1 MVRKD
6 AARNRDRLISA
17 ARTVFAE
24 RGIDAT
30 LDDIAREAGVGTG
43 TAYRHFPNKK
53 VIAAEILADAT
64 QQIATDAEDALSI
77 DDPWDAMVAFFEN
90 TSARLATDRGLYQI
104 LAGQGN
110 VDDKTR
116 IWPHIVDGITR
127 LFDRAK
133 EAGVIRADAEPEDAA
148 VLFAM
153 LGVTFSDPGLAT
165 LSCATTGRIAR
176 HRPTRVAMPTTGIR
190 DPRRR
195 HRRQQALG
203 NCAANPVPPLAAQ
216 RKRRRHRSPTRR
228 HGR

>member
-6 AARNRDRLISA
+6 AVRNRDRLISA
-17 ARTVFAE
+17 ARTVFAD

-64 QQIATDAEDALSI
+64 RQIATDAEDALSI
-77 DDPWDAMVAFFEN
+77 DDPWDAVVAFFEN
-90 TSARLATDRGLYQI
+90 TSARLAADRGLYQN
-104 LAGQGN
+104 LAGRAN

-133 EAGVIRADAEPEDAA
+133 QAGMMRADAEPEDAG
-148 VLFAM
+148 VVFAM
-153 LGVTFSDPGLAT
+153 LGVAFSTGTWRRYLALLLDGLRATEQPELPCPPPAFAT
-165 LSCATTGRIAR
+165 LDDIIA
-176 HRPTRVAMPTTGIR
+176 VS
-190 DPRRR
+190 
-195 HRRQQALG
+195 
-203 NCAANPVPPLAAQ
+203 
-216 RKRRRHRSPTRR
+216 KS
-228 HGR
+228 

>member
-77 DDPWDAMVAFFEN
+77 DDPWDAVVAFFEN
-90 TSARLATDRGLYQI
+90 TSARLAADRGLYQN
-104 LAGQGN
+104 LAGQAN

-148 VLFAM
+148 VALRDAGRHVLHPR
-153 LGVTFSDPGLAT
+153 LGGAILRYYLTGCAPLSDPSYPAHHRYSP
-165 LSCATTGRIAR
+165 LSTTSSPSASAR
-176 HRPTRVAMPTTGIR
+176 RLRG
-190 DPRRR
+190 
-195 HRRQQALG
+195 
-203 NCAANPVPPLAAQ
+203 
-216 RKRRRHRSPTRR
+216 
-228 HGR
+228 

>member
-6 AARNRDRLISA
+6 AARNRDRLIDA

-53 VIAAEILADAT
+53 VIAAEILAEAT

-77 DDPWDAMVAFFEN
+77 DDPWDAIAAFFEN
-90 TSARLATDRGLYQI
+90 TAARLAADRGLYQI
-104 LAGQGN
+104 LAGQGD

-116 IWPHIVDGITR
+116 IWPHIVDGVTR
-127 LFDRAK
+127 LFDRATK
-133 EAGVIRADAEPEDAA
+133 AGVIRTDAEPEDAA

-153 LGVTFSDPGLAT
+153 LGVAFPTQAWLRYLALLLDGLRAIERPELPCPPPAFAT
-165 LSCATTGRIAR
+165 LDDVIAVSK
-176 HRPTRVAMPTTGIR
+176 P
-190 DPRRR
+190 
-195 HRRQQALG
+195 
-203 NCAANPVPPLAAQ
+203 
-216 RKRRRHRSPTRR
+216 
-228 HGR
+228 

>member
-53 VIAAEILADAT
+53 FIAAEILADAT
-64 QQIATDAEDALSI
+64 QQIATDAEDALNI
-77 DDPWDAMVAFFEN
+77 DDPWDAVVAFFEN
-90 TSARLATDRGLYQI
+90 TSARLAADRGLYQN
-104 LAGQGN
+104 LAGQAN

-133 EAGVIRADAEPEDAA
+133 EAGMIRANAEPEDAG
-148 VLFAM
+148 VVFAM
-153 LGVTFSDPGLAT
+153 LGVAFSTGTWRRYLALLLDGLRAT
-165 LSCATTGRIAR
+165 ERPELPCPPTAFVTLDDVIA
-176 HRPTRVAMPTTGIR
+176 VSKG
-190 DPRRR
+190 
-195 HRRQQALG
+195 
-203 NCAANPVPPLAAQ
+203 
-216 RKRRRHRSPTRR
+216 
-228 HGR
+228 

>member
-17 ARTVFAE
+17 ARTVFAD

-53 VIAAEILADAT
+53 VIAAEILADAI
-64 QQIATDAEDALSI
+64 QQIAIDAEDALSI
-77 DDPWDAMVAFFEN
+77 DDPWDAVVAFFEN
-90 TSARLATDRGLYQI
+90 TSARLAADRGLYQN
-104 LAGQGN
+104 LAGRAN

-133 EAGVIRADAEPEDAA
+133 QAGMMRADAEPEDAG
-148 VLFAM
+148 VVFSM
-153 LGVTFSDPGLAT
+153 LGVAFSTGTWRRYLALLLDGLRATERPELPCPPPAFAT
-165 LSCATTGRIAR
+165 LDAVIA
-176 HRPTRVAMPTTGIR
+176 VS
-190 DPRRR
+190 
-195 HRRQQALG
+195 
-203 NCAANPVPPLAAQ
+203 
-216 RKRRRHRSPTRR
+216 KS
-228 HGR
+228 